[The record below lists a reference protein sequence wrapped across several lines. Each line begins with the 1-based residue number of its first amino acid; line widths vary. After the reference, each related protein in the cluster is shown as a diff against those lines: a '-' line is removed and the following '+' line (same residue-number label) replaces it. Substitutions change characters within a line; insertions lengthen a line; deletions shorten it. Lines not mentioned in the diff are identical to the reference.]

1 MKKKILIFRVIGLM
15 ILVVLLGS
23 ISASADIDEW
33 YSAEIDDWA
42 SMSMYREHYG
52 KKIINALK
60 LVDYKPVDQRPEDN
74 KGNRIRVTE
83 DVMTSNVLRFYVT
96 QSCTLHITGVEVGLD
111 KNGEVTDYDDPELKK
126 IDVLVEKKSGG
137 VIKKGTVKWNINF
150 ANEMREDMG
159 WKNTCMDVSI
169 PAAGQYQIR
178 VTSKVK
184 NTAGICL
191 HIVSVDNK
199 TTTSTTK
206 VKKVTAKF
214 NSNGGK
220 VSKKSASFI
229 IGKKYGT
236 LPKATRKGYTFKGW
250 YTAKKGGTLVNAK
263 STVKKSVILYA
274 RWKKNSYKIK
284 YDCGKGKNAKAN
296 PATYTVT
303 SKKITLRKPTRK
315 GYTFVGWYN
324 TKGKRVKVIPSG
336 STGNI
341 TLKAKWKAVKHTR
354 K

>member
-1 MKKKILIFRVIGLM
+1 MKKKLFTFRVWGLLM
-15 ILVVLLGS
+15 LILMLGS
-23 ISASADIDEW
+23 IHASAEGWIDNLGNNP
-33 YSAEIDDWA
+33 S
-42 SMSMYREHYG
+42 SKHYG
-52 KKIINALK
+52 KKVITALK
-60 LVDYKPVDQRPEDN
+60 LVDYDRDELDPEDN
-74 KGNRIRVTE
+74 IGNRITE
-83 DVMTSNVLRFYVT
+83 VEGDMTSNVLRFYVT
-96 QSCTLHITGVEVGLD
+96 QPCTLHITGMEALLD
-111 KNGEVTDYDDPELKK
+111 KNGDMPDDPILKK
-126 IDVLVEKKSGG
+126 IDISVEKKSGS
-137 VIKKGTVKWNINF
+137 VIKKGTVKWNMDF
-150 ANEMREDMG
+150 VEVRADWADE
-159 WKNTCMDVSI
+159 KNICMDVQI

-214 NSNGGK
+214 NPNGGK

-236 LPKATRKGYTFKGW
+236 LPKPTRKGYTFKGW

-263 STVKKSVILYA
+263 STVKKSLTLYA
-274 RWKKNSYKIK
+274 RWKKNTYKIK

-341 TLKAKWKAVKHTR
+341 TLKAKWKAVKHT
-354 K
+354 KK

>member
-1 MKKKILIFRVIGLM
+1 MKKKLFRFRVWGLL
-15 ILVVLLGS
+15 ILVLILGS
-23 ISASADIDEW
+23 IHV
-33 YSAEIDDWA
+33 SAEWIDNLGNNPF
-42 SMSMYREHYG
+42 SKHYG
-52 KKIINALK
+52 KKVITALK
-60 LVDYKPVDQRPEDN
+60 LVDYDRD
-74 KGNRIRVTE
+74 GNRITAVE
-83 DVMTSNVLRFYVT
+83 GGMTSNVLRFYVT
-96 QSCTLHITGVEVGLD
+96 QPCTLHITGMETLVEVDEDGYVEIVSD
-111 KNGEVTDYDDPELKK
+111 SDEPICKK
-126 IDVLVEKKSGG
+126 IDISVEKKSGS
-137 VIKKGTVKWNINF
+137 VIKKGTVKWNMYLDEVR
-150 ANEMREDMG
+150 ADSGDE
-159 WKNTCMDVSI
+159 KNTCMDVQI

-214 NSNGGK
+214 NPNGGK

-229 IGKKYGT
+229 TGKKYGT
-236 LPKATRKGYTFKGW
+236 LPKPTRKGYTFKGW

-263 STVKKSVILYA
+263 STVKKSLTLYA
-274 RWKKNSYKIK
+274 RWKKNTYKIK

-324 TKGKRVKVIPSG
+324 AKGKQVKAIPSG

-341 TLKAKWKAVKHTR
+341 TLKAKWKAVKHT
-354 K
+354 KK

>member
-1 MKKKILIFRVIGLM
+1 MKKKVFTFRIWGLLM
-15 ILVVLLGS
+15 LVLMLGS
-23 ISASADIDEW
+23 IHV
-33 YSAEIDDWA
+33 SAEGWIDDLG
-42 SMSMYREHYG
+42 SITNVGGHYG
-52 KKIINALK
+52 KKVITALK
-60 LVDYKPVDQRPEDN
+60 LVDYDRDELDPEYNIGD
-74 KGNRIRVTE
+74 RITAVE
-83 DVMTSNVLRFYVT
+83 GDMTSNILRFYVT
-96 QSCTLHITGVEVGLD
+96 QPCTLHITGMEAMLD
-111 KNGEVTDYDDPELKK
+111 KYGEPETISDTDYVRSQK
-126 IDVLVEKKSGG
+126 IDISVEKKSGS
-137 VIKKGTVKWNINF
+137 VIKKGTVKWNMHRG
-150 ANEMREDMG
+150 ETRVDLGEK
-159 WKNTCMDVSI
+159 KNICMDVQI

-184 NTAGICL
+184 NTKGICL

-199 TTTSTTK
+199 TTSSATK

-214 NSNGGK
+214 NPNGGK

-229 IGKKYGT
+229 TGKKYGT
-236 LPKATRKGYTFKGW
+236 LPKPTRKGYTFKGW

-263 STVKKSVILYA
+263 STVKKSLTLYA
-274 RWKKNSYKIK
+274 RWKKNTYKIK

-296 PATYTVT
+296 PETYTVT

-341 TLKAKWKAVKHTR
+341 TLKAKWKVVKHT
-354 K
+354 KK

>member
-1 MKKKILIFRVIGLM
+1 MKKKLFTFRVWGLLM
-15 ILVVLLGS
+15 IILMLGTMH
-23 ISASADIDEW
+23 ASADGLVDCLADNPF
-33 YSAEIDDWA
+33 SL
-42 SMSMYREHYG
+42 HYEKSG
-52 KKIINALK
+52 KKVINALK
-60 LVDYKPVDQRPEDN
+60 LVDHDREELLDVI
-74 KGNRIRVTE
+74 GNRIYAVE
-83 DVMTSNVLRFYVT
+83 WEMTSNELRFYVT
-96 QSCTLHITGVEVGLD
+96 QPCILHITGGEALLD
-111 KNGEVTDYDDPELKK
+111 KNGEPRVISDTDDVMMKK
-126 IDVLVEKKSGG
+126 INISVEKKSGS
-137 VIKKGTVKWNINF
+137 VIKKGTVKWNM
-150 ANEMREDMG
+150 ALGEVRLDCDG
-159 WKNTCMDVSI
+159 NTCIDVPI
-169 PAAGQYQIR
+169 PVAGQYQIR

-214 NSNGGK
+214 NPNGGK

-236 LPKATRKGYTFKGW
+236 LPKPTRKGYTFKGW

-263 STVKKSVILYA
+263 STVKKSLTLYA
-274 RWKKNSYKIK
+274 RWKKNTYKIK

-341 TLKAKWKAVKHTR
+341 TLKAKWKAVKHT
-354 K
+354 KK